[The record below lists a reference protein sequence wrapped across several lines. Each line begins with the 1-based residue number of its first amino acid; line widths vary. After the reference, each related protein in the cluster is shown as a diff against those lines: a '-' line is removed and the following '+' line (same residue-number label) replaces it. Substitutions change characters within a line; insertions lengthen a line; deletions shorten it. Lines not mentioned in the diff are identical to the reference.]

1 MAVTSRPHH
10 PMPSIDGALAD
21 APMASQVEAPPMAAC
36 RPMSSALSCR
46 WSPAALDSPDV
57 SVVWRWTSQALV
69 SRRYV
74 GAPPEDRQP
83 ARWLALS
90 RRPIASREAQPD
102 VGGHVILPVPT
113 GEAGLAAA
121 IAIRPS
127 AGVLQHE
134 AVALLQ
140 PAMQM
145 IADHLRATQP
155 RLSRLRAY
163 EALAQIGTQIQAEQ
177 VHADAIF
184 KTIVEHARDLLAS
197 DVAWLGLMDAAGE
210 HMRLKVAAGA
220 RTEEFMR
227 MEVDAG
233 TGIGGVAL
241 EEGRAIVVRDVGSSE
256 LTLPPSVA
264 ASLGGEGVRSVLC
277 APMSRDG
284 SMIGSLYV
292 GSRELTEF
300 SAEATSLLCA
310 LASQAAV
317 TIENARLYQALAD
330 KHDTLE
336 QSFAIHRMLT
346 DASLSGA
353 GLDAIAS
360 ELTKVLERDL
370 VLTVDTAGPR
380 SSHYSCDGAVTPIA
394 DARGWAGLRRWRPM
408 RGWWRS
414 WPGQRCLALC
424 GRLVISGL
432 TALQRKALEHGATV
446 IALELVKEQAALEVE
461 WRMQAELLDEL
472 LRCATGIPDSLRAR
486 AQRAGIDLT
495 RERCIAVFAPN
506 QDGSASR
513 LLETARR
520 TLRCNPTLDGLIT
533 RHGDHVV
540 VAIGDKSPGE
550 ARAAVRELQNR
561 ARLAGVPASCGLSR
575 PRQALAAAL
584 READA
589 ALGLAMAGHGA
600 SAIVGYEELGPMR
613 FMLDAPDN
621 DEMIALVHDALGPL
635 VEHDRRRGADL
646 MVTLRAY
653 LASRRSSP
661 DDVRKLSH
669 PREHAQVPALSDRRD
684 PRLLAHG
691 PRDAVP
697 TQPCLRDPARA
708 RDGRSRAVWRA
719 RERRDQ

>member
-21 APMASQVEAPPMAAC
+21 APMASQVEAPPDGSV
-36 RPMSSALSCR
+36 SSDELTAVLSLV
-46 WSPAALDSPDV
+46 SAALDSPDV

-360 ELTKVLERDL
+360 ELTRVLERDL

-394 DARGWAGLRRWRPM
+394 DREDGQALPLVSDEGLVAIMAGPTVLGSLRAV
-408 RGWWRS
+408 GD
-414 WPGQRCLALC
+414 QR
-424 GRLVISGL
+424 L

-472 LRCATGIPDSLRAR
+472 LRCATAIPDSLRAR

-495 RERCIAVFAPN
+495 RERCIAVLAPN

-635 VEHDRRRGADL
+635 VEHDRRRGSDL

-653 LASRRSSP
+653 LASGGHHPTTCESCHIHVSTLKYR
-661 DDVRKLSH
+661 LS
-669 PREHAQVPALSDRRD
+669 RIAAILGCS
-684 PRLLAHG
+684 L
-691 PRDAVP
+691 
-697 TQPCLRDPARA
+697 TDPATRFQLNLA
-708 RDGRSRAVWRA
+708 FEILRVLEMVDLAPFG
-719 RERRDQ
+719 ERGSATTSS